1 MLKHRGR
8 ASFSTKIRE
17 FIRQHEALT
26 RVSQA
31 QEAPAKPEVTLIDWP
46 PATQV
51 RITREAREAI
61 SREISYRTTREREC
75 VETGGYLIADKSRY
89 GLIIQATGPGDDS
102 FHTPDMVSIGG
113 PEEAERIV
121 AVPHTPPQDIFPG
134 RKYFSV
140 SPANYYDW
148 KAQNTVFSN
157 MAMAA
162 GGVRMAASTLPSD
175 SASITSC
182 SP

>member
-121 AVPHTPPQDIFPG
+121 ARDRFRLEIVGRWHNDPTPLG
-134 RKYFSV
+134 CTRRTSNV
-140 SPANYYDW
+140 SPDRTSPAGSP
-148 KAQNTVFSN
+148 AS
-157 MAMAA
+157 MPAA
-162 GGVRMAASTLPSD
+162 ATST
-175 SASITSC
+175 C
-182 SP
+182 SSSRDTTA